1 MDIYVDRSEGKF
13 YPVLIRNII
22 LLLAREQKSLKII
35 LDLLTYR
42 LG

>member
-13 YPVLIRNII
+13 YPALIHNII